1 MRASQLGFKV
11 KETEHARREALL
23 SVVDPIAQNLRLE
36 LGNDATH
43 KSISEL
49 IRGRLNAALALAY
62 PNRGDRMLDRL
73 EWAGAY
79 DGMLSAVKGEAA
91 KVILTLTAGTRVRG
105 QDGGYQS
112 PMLRT
117 MLLALRKDEKL
128 PLRAKRFDYLHADL
142 LEVAANSLVD
152 MRPELQMKMEACVTA
167 LHIKAVTDST
177 GEFDF
182 ENSGYYSRR
191 IDNLRSTF
199 TTRILER
206 LSKSM
211 THDVMAATNRVL
223 ASVFESKELITAT
236 LLSSKTGLAR
246 LMQEDAAS
254 AAERR
259 KLGAAMAGLRAA
271 MVSIASATG
280 KQLDPVE
287 DAATAD
293 EGSVEAAAA
302 AVIQVE

>member
-1 MRASQLGFKV
+1 M

-128 PLRAKRFDYLHADL
+128 PLRAKRFDDLHAEL
-142 LEVAANSLVD
+142 IELAADSLKA
-152 MRPELQMKMEACVTA
+152 MRPELKAKADSYITA
-167 LHIKAVTDST
+167 LHLQAIM
-177 GEFDF
+177 
-182 ENSGYYSRR
+182 SGKGNGPSRW
-191 IDNLRSTF
+191 
-199 TTRILER
+199 
-206 LSKSM
+206 
-211 THDVMAATNRVL
+211 
-223 ASVFESKELITAT
+223 
-236 LLSSKTGLAR
+236 
-246 LMQEDAAS
+246 
-254 AAERR
+254 
-259 KLGAAMAGLRAA
+259 
-271 MVSIASATG
+271 
-280 KQLDPVE
+280 
-287 DAATAD
+287 
-293 EGSVEAAAA
+293 
-302 AVIQVE
+302 